1 MSTECEPVAKT
12 SVSESAPATVES
24 MDLDVKP
31 EPQKAETVKA
41 PDSLCAE
48 VSSGSEEDWPRAK
61 DDDNSKSE
69 NDIVGTPVPDKKSTI
84 KGIQSNRQQF
94 YISH

>member
-84 KGIQSNRQQF
+84 KGIQSHRQQF